1 MPGDIVLGKSGV
13 VVFIPPQLVEKVVK
27 TSEVVR
33 LRDMFGHRRLRE
45 GKPSCLLLTLF
56 SPQ

>member
-33 LRDMFGHRRLRE
+33 LRECL
-45 GKPSCLLLTLF
+45 PSSGLEKGTPAVCC
-56 SPQ
+56 

>member
-13 VVFIPPQLVEKVVK
+13 VVFIPLQLVEKVVK

-33 LRDMFGHRRLRE
+33 LRNMFGHSGLE
-45 GKPSCLLLTLF
+45 KGNPAVCC
-56 SPQ
+56 